1 MPKKSAL
8 LCLTP
13 QVREAIELH
22 IDGMSCPAIAKK
34 LGVHETTVRRWFY
47 REDVL
52 EEYRKIVKKQNLFDV
67 AAARRNLRR
76 DLDTEKKGEAYLRQN
91 ATFFVLNR
99 YEDEVMGE
107 NEGSFT
113 ITFANGKPDLGMPD
127 PTDDDK

>member
-22 IDGMSCPAIAKK
+22 IGGMSCPAIAKK

-52 EEYRKIVKKQNLFDV
+52 EEYRKAVKKQNLFDV

-127 PTDDDK
+127 PTVDDE